1 MGKSSGAKAVSRE
14 GKAMK
19 TAGAPDNSLLSLR
32 EAGRL
37 WDLIDLRGAQFQR
50 LLRLALDEGLLDELI
65 RSAAS
70 LAPRGELLHQ
80 SLELPMPLCEPEIT
94 PEMIAAG
101 AEAYLL
107 RDAESLE
114 APEKTAF
121 SIYLAME
128 EACKRSSFSK

>member
-1 MGKSSGAKAVSRE
+1 MHLTYPNSDPHTGTASTADAGE
-14 GKAMK
+14 
-19 TAGAPDNSLLSLR
+19 AGAP
-32 EAGRL
+32 EV
-37 WDLIDLRGAQFQR
+37 
-50 LLRLALDEGLLDELI
+50 
-65 RSAAS
+65 
-70 LAPRGELLHQ
+70 
-80 SLELPMPLCEPEIT
+80 EIT

-128 EACKRSSFSK
+128 EVRKRTNCTVGQS

>member
-1 MGKSSGAKAVSRE
+1 MSIGVLTRGIMHLTYHDSDTHTGAASTANAGE
-14 GKAMK
+14 
-19 TAGAPDNSLLSLR
+19 AGAP
-32 EAGRL
+32 E
-37 WDLIDLRGAQFQR
+37 I
-50 LLRLALDEGLLDELI
+50 
-65 RSAAS
+65 
-70 LAPRGELLHQ
+70 
-80 SLELPMPLCEPEIT
+80 EIT

-128 EACKRSSFSK
+128 EVRKRTTGTVDRF